1 MRKKITIITRDKRIR
16 CKVGHS
22 FRIKSL
28 ASLDEGVRMDTIN
41 ELNLHPCR
49 AGIQN
54 EGESESIT
62 PVDLIRIIFRII

>member
-1 MRKKITIITRDKRIR
+1 
-16 CKVGHS
+16 
-22 FRIKSL
+22 
-28 ASLDEGVRMDTIN
+28 MDTIN

-49 AGIQN
+49 ACIQK